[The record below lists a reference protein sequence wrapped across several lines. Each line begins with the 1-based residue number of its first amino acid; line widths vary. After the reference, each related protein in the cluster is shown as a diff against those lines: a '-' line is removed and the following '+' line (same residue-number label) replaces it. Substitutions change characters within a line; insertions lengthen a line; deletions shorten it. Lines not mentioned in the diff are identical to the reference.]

1 MSRIRRMSTADGDTL
16 TAEEIAFLSDAN
28 VDALL
33 TESKLER
40 PTPFSVR
47 PIWTIGRGEGEGE
60 LRSGAR

>member
-1 MSRIRRMSTADGDTL
+1 MSTVDDDTP
-16 TAEEIAFLSDAN
+16 TAEEIALLSEAI

-47 PIWTIGRGEGEGE
+47 AIWTFGRGEGEGE
-60 LRSGAR
+60 FRSGAR

>member
-1 MSRIRRMSTADGDTL
+1 MSTADDDTL
-16 TAEEIAFLSDAN
+16 TAEEIAFLSDAK

-47 PIWTIGRGEGEGE
+47 AIWTIGRVEGEGE